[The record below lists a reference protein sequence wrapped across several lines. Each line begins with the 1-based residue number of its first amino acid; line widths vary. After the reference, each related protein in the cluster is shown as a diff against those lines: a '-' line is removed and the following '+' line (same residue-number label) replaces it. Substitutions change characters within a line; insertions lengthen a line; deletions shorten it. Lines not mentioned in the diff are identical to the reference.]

1 MQQAEARP
9 LETDMGEREWRPAP
23 RYRVLREL
31 VRKKVAMAAIVLIAI
46 FYLAGIFSPWVS
58 THDPNRQQLTVEA
71 RYSGPSADHWFG
83 TDRAGR
89 DLYSR
94 VVYASRTTL
103 LFTLVVVLTGSV
115 FLGLGLG
122 LLAGYRGGWVDA
134 LIMRVGEVLSGIPTL
149 LLIIAISAA
158 FRTRINDLVFSL
170 KEDTFL
176 GDDARAIVPFL
187 IIVLASL
194 PFAWF
199 GSARIVRSQVLA
211 IREQEYVLAA
221 ETIGVSTFRLLV
233 RHVFPGIL
241 PIFLVGVS
249 ASMAGL
255 AFLEVALSYLGL
267 GVDPS
272 TPSFGT
278 LLYEA
283 GAVRTFQQ
291 FPHVLLV
298 SGIPLILF
306 FFAWNLLGDAL
317 VDIVEPR
324 TYRR

>member
-1 MQQAEARP
+1 MAAEVRP
-9 LETDMGEREWRPAP
+9 LEVEEVALRPAP
-23 RYRVLREL
+23 RFRILREL
-31 VRKKVAMAAIVLIAI
+31 VRKKIAMVAIVVIVV

-58 THDPNRQQLTVEA
+58 THDPNQQQLTVEA
-71 RYSGPSADHWFG
+71 RFSGPSADHWLG

-94 VVYASRTTL
+94 IVYAARTTL
-103 LFTLVVVLTGSV
+103 LFTLVVIVTGS
-115 FLGLGLG
+115 FLIGLTLG
-122 LLAGYRGGWVDA
+122 LLAGYRGGWIDTLV
-134 LIMRVGEVLSGIPTL
+134 MRVGEVLSGIPTL
-149 LLIIAISAA
+149 FLIIAISAA
-158 FRTRINDLVFSL
+158 FRTRITDFVFTL

-221 ETIGVSTFRLLV
+221 ETIGVSTARLLA
-233 RHVFPGIL
+233 RHIFPGVL
-241 PIFLVGVS
+241 PIFLVGLS
-249 ASMAGL
+249 ASMAGI
-255 AFLEVALSYLGL
+255 AFVEVALSYLGL
-267 GVDPS
+267 GVDPA
-272 TPSFGT
+272 TQSFGT
-278 LLYEA
+278 LIFES

-291 FPHVLLV
+291 FPHVLLF
-298 SGIPLILF
+298 SGAPLILF
-306 FFAWNLLGDAL
+306 FFSWNLLGDAL